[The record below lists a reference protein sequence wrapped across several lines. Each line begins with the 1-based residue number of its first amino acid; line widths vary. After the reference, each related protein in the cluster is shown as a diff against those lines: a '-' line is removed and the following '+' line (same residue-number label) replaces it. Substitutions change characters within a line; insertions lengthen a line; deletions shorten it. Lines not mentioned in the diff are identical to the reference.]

1 MVGKNRTDDETTTA
15 LSELPEEHEG
25 GRMMIKKPVYFA
37 IGIFCGMCFIINI
50 VNGRGAFIL
59 LINAYATASNITM
72 GICGSEDKG

>member
-1 MVGKNRTDDETTTA
+1 
-15 LSELPEEHEG
+15 
-25 GRMMIKKPVYFA
+25 MIKKPINFVC
-37 IGIFCGMCFIINI
+37 GIWCGMCFIINI